1 MFCPNCH
8 SLLFPGGGGSMV
20 CRKCGTRVAS
30 AKQDAEGGKTR
41 SINDERERLVVDKN
55 DPEILPKTRTMCP
68 KCSFNEA
75 YWMMKQ
81 TRGADE
87 PETRFYI
94 CVRCQH
100 RWRENQ

>member
-1 MFCPNCH
+1 M
-8 SLLFPGGGGSMV
+8 FPGGGGLMI
-20 CRKCGTRVAS
+20 CRKCGTKVS
-30 AKQDAEGGKTR
+30 SGKGDADAAKTR
-41 SINDERERLVVDKN
+41 SLKDEKQRLVVDKN
-55 DPEILPKTRTMCP
+55 APGILPKTKIMCP

-75 YWMMKQ
+75 YWMMQQ

-94 CVRCQH
+94 CVRCEK